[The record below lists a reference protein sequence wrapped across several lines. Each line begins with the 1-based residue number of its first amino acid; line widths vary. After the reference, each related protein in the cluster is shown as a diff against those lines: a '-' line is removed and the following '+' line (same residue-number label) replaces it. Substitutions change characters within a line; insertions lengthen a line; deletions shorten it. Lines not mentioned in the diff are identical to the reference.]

1 MLWWPIV
8 FMLYYIYTMYPYIIS
23 KNELNLTIQKMT
35 LNVLSNPS
43 VLRVTCF
50 LPNIA
55 HSVTFRPRLRT
66 YFWYSDKL
74 YINSILYIHKYI
86 YSTYI
91 YIYII
96 YMGSTLYRVMFS
108 LVHYMQLYLVNI
120 THCVT

>member
-8 FMLYYIYTMYPYIIS
+8 FVLYYIYTMYPYIIFR
-23 KNELNLTIQKMT
+23 NELNLTIQKMT
-35 LNVLSNPS
+35 LNALSNPS

-50 LPNIA
+50 LPNTA
-55 HSVTFRPRLRT
+55 HSVTFRPRPRT

-91 YIYII
+91 YIYIYI
-96 YMGSTLYRVMFS
+96 YYIYR
-108 LVHYMQLYLVNI
+108 
-120 THCVT
+120 

>member
-8 FMLYYIYTMYPYIIS
+8 FVLYYIYTMYPCIIFR
-23 KNELNLTIQKMT
+23 NELNLTIQKMT
-35 LNVLSNPS
+35 LNALSNPS

-55 HSVTFRPRLRT
+55 HSVTFRPRPRT

-74 YINSILYIHKYI
+74 YINGILYIHKYI

-91 YIYII
+91 YIYIYI
-96 YMGSTLYRVMFS
+96 YIIYR
-108 LVHYMQLYLVNI
+108 
-120 THCVT
+120 